1 MSSIKL
7 YSDFSCPYCEAL
19 ENFLLENNI
28 PFDTI
33 NIRMDSEAREDIF
46 LKTKQGLVPIL
57 DINGYII
64 VGFEKEIIKKVLNI
78 K

>member
-1 MSSIKL
+1 MVDIKL

-19 ENFLLENNI
+19 ENFLIENDI
-28 PFDTI
+28 PFDVI
-33 NIRMDSEAREDIF
+33 DIKNDLEARREIF
-46 LKTKQGLVPIL
+46 LKTKQDLVPIL